1 MQAGSEIA
9 MHSSKNC
16 LISLSLEFLSHVRQP
31 IEQIEDLE
39 DDPLL
44 PLPKLRGKIMC
55 VQHVKVKNIAEF
67 HVARRSQKPAPAMRH
82 EVKVGESFQPD
93 ERLVI
98 TVAEEWP
105 AGIRLP
111 LRGSRISLCVQ
122 AKPISTYE

>member
-44 PLPKLRGKIMC
+44 SMAKLGGKIMC
-55 VQHVKVKNIAEF
+55 FQPVKVKNIAEVPCC
-67 HVARRSQKPAPAMRH
+67 VAIAQTCASVCH
-82 EVKVGESFQPD
+82 EVEVPESFEPD